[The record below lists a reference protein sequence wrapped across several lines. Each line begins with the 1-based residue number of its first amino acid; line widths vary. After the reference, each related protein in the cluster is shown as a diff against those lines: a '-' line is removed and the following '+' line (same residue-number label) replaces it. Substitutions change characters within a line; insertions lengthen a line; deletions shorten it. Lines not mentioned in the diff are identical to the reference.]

1 MTPYEI
7 VKESP
12 EFIRDTRNK
21 ALLNRDSTGLKEYK
35 MAKQKRL
42 EQKKEILN
50 VQDDINTLKN
60 EIKDIKGM
68 FNQILNALNS
78 KEK

>member
-1 MTPYEI
+1 MKPYEI

-12 EFIRDTRNK
+12 EFIRDPRNK